1 MPFQCIQFH
10 LIGKCPLTRQN
21 LFALKIG
28 INHEQNSGI
37 VRHITDDNRQ
47 GFQSSKLC
55 SVLAAMAGNDFV
67 ATIRARTSNQRICDT
82 QLLYAF
88 YCALHSFIIKH
99 LKGMV
104 FERIQLINGNLLYL
118 FELFFLPHFFGGKNI
133 IVAVQT
139 DV

>member
-1 MPFQCIQFH
+1 MPQEE
-10 LIGKCPLTRQN
+10 KPD
-21 LFALKIG
+21 
-28 INHEQNSGI
+28 
-37 VRHITDDNRQ
+37 ITMRM
-47 GFQSSKLC
+47 SKRK
-55 SVLAAMAGNDFV
+55 
-67 ATIRARTSNQRICDT
+67 TPTSNQRICDT
-82 QLLYAF
+82 KLLYAF

-118 FELFFLPHFFGGKNI
+118 FALFFLPRFFGGKNI